1 MIEEIYIENFAII
14 EKTRINFTN
23 GLNIL
28 TGETGAGKSIIIGA
42 LELILGSRANKDL
55 VGIYSDRALVEA
67 SIILTEGTYNKLLDK
82 YGISIEESSF
92 IITREIYKSESSVVR
107 LNNRRV
113 SLNLIEDIMKDL
125 INIHGQNENFILNDP
140 KNYVNII
147 DSFKREE
154 INVLL
159 GDLTNYFKE
168 KQFLLDEID
177 KIDIPIEEL
186 ERQIDLLTYQINE
199 IDSINLESIDFNDL
213 ENEYRKLTNLTSIKK
228 SISIASNLYS
238 GNELQENDID
248 SLLTKAISEVSKA
261 NNNDNSLEIYLKEL
275 EGINYQLSDIFAELD
290 NYSMRTEINDERI
303 SELDSL
309 FKALEDLKRKY
320 GNDIPKILEY
330 RENIQKDLDDFLN
343 KDSKLNN
350 YKLRVKEVDN
360 KILNKAKELSSIRK
374 NIAKKIEKDI
384 LFELQSLN
392 FPNARFHIEIGEKD
406 KVDRMGFDKLDF
418 LISFNLGQELKSLA
432 KVGSGGEIS
441 RFMLALK
448 IVMAENDKVSTLI
461 FDEIDTGISG
471 ITADRVGEALKDL
484 SKKYQVLLVTH
495 LPQIAVQADTH
506 ILIDKYIEDNVTKT
520 GLLKLDNETKIQE
533 IARLIGGMS
542 ITNKTIDAAKEL
554 LESKRR

>member
-14 EKTRINFTN
+14 EKTRINFTT

-42 LELILGSRANKDL
+42 LELILGSRANKEL

-67 SIILTEGTYNKLLDK
+67 IISLTEGTYKKLSDK
-82 YGISIEESSF
+82 YGIVIEESSF

-125 INIHGQNENFILNDP
+125 INIHGQNENFILNDS

-147 DSFKREE
+147 DSFRKSE
-154 INVLL
+154 IDELINE
-159 GDLTNYFKE
+159 LTSYFKE
-168 KQFLLDEID
+168 KQFLLDEIE
-177 KIDIPIEEL
+177 KIDIPVEEL

-199 IDSINLESIDFNDL
+199 IDSINLESVDFNDL

-248 SLLTKAISEVSKA
+248 SLLNKAISEVSKA
-261 NNNDNSLEIYLKEL
+261 NNNDNSLEVYLKEL
-275 EGINYQLSDIFAELD
+275 QGINYQLSDIFGELD
-290 NYSMRTEINDERI
+290 NYSMRTDINDERI

-330 RENIQKDLDDFLN
+330 RENIQRDLDDFLN
-343 KDSKLNN
+343 KDSKLNS
-350 YKLRVKEVDN
+350 YKLRVKEIES
-360 KILNKAKELSSIRK
+360 KILTKANELSAIRK
-374 NIAKKIEKDI
+374 SIAEKIEKDI

-392 FPNARFHIEIGEKD
+392 FPNARFHIEINKKD

-448 IVMAENDKVSTLI
+448 IVMAENDKVNTLI

-471 ITADRVGEALKDL
+471 ITADRVGEALKQL

-506 ILIDKYIEDNVTKT
+506 ILIDKYIENNVTKT
-520 GLLKLDNETKIQE
+520 GLLKLDDETKIQE

-542 ITNKTIDAAKEL
+542 ITDKTIDAAKEL